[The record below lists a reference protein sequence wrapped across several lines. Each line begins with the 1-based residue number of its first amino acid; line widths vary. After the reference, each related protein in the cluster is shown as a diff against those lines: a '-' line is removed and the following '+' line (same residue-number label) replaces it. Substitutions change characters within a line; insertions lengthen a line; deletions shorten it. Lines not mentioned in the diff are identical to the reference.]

1 MLQGKGSVD
10 SCRAVDAAAAP
21 KLAST
26 FAAIK
31 SPADIPEAE
40 PPAET
45 MAGSGA
51 CPQPATT
58 WRIATA
64 WVLTLPSTI
73 LLSGGLFYLL
83 S

>member
-10 SCRAVDAAAAP
+10 SGCAVGAAAAP

-40 PPAET
+40 RPAGT
-45 MAGSGA
+45 MDAS
-51 CPQPATT
+51 CRDRRWPEK
-58 WRIATA
+58 
-64 WVLTLPSTI
+64 L
-73 LLSGGLFYLL
+73 
-83 S
+83 